1 MCLIKRL
8 YVLQNDRQPGNI
20 IINMSAK
27 SSIRTA
33 LIVDDEMT
41 NRLILR
47 SLLKKQGYHTIEAE
61 NGQQA
66 IDMYLA
72 DKPNIIFMDVMM
84 PEMDGYEATRFIK
97 NHAGNF
103 FIPIIFL
110 TAMTDEKS
118 LQTCI
123 DAGGDDFLTKPYDKF
138 LLQNKIRAMERI
150 ADLNRDLQGMY
161 SLIHREQEIAE
172 QVFINAVQ
180 NGNIETSC
188 IRQAIRPAGTFSGD
202 MILTESSPTRDIH
215 ILLGDFTGH
224 GLSAALGAMPVSEV
238 FRAMTTKGFTLEE
251 ILIGINKKL
260 RQFLPT
266 GMFLG
271 AHLISISH
279 NLDKISVFN
288 AGMPPLLIIDG
299 KTHQIK
305 FHVKSRGLPLGILNN
320 VDTREM
326 IQTFPLTENDR
337 LILYS
342 DGLTEAWS
350 EADEEFGYERLEQA
364 IQSAQENQFFDNIL
378 ASLDTFCGSR
388 TQVDDVTLIEVNC
401 VEDLLPALTV
411 HHDIPRKPHHF
422 DSIGD
427 WEYVFTL
434 KDKRLSETNPVP
446 IIINQIMELEG
457 IEDERQSLF
466 TVLTELYVNALDHGI
481 LRLPSSLKS
490 DPAGFAQYFREREL
504 RLNVLNNG
512 YVLFHITVEQNDGY
526 RSIQIRIEDSGP
538 GFDFTLHKN
547 NPHNHLS
554 LSGRGILLVRDLCES
569 LEYIGNGNIAQ
580 AVYSWKSN

>member
-1 MCLIKRL
+1 M
-8 YVLQNDRQPGNI
+8 P
-20 IINMSAK
+20 AK
-27 SSIRTA
+27 PPIRTA

-47 SLLKKQGYHTIEAE
+47 SLLKKQGYHTIEAK
-61 NGQQA
+61 NGYQA
-66 IDMYLA
+66 IDMYLV
-72 DKPNIIFMDVMM
+72 DQPNIIFMDVMM

-97 NHAGNF
+97 KAAGNL

-118 LQTCI
+118 LQDCI

-150 ADLNRDLQGMY
+150 ADLNRDLRGMY

-172 QVFINAVQ
+172 QVFNNAVQ
-180 NGNIETSC
+180 NGNIESPC
-188 IRQAIRPAGTFSGD
+188 IRQNIRPAGTFSGD
-202 MILTESSPTRDIH
+202 MILSEFSPTRDIH

-238 FRAMTTKGFTLEE
+238 FRAMSTKGFTLEE
-251 ILIGINKKL
+251 ILVGINKKL

-279 NLDKISVFN
+279 NLDQISIFN

-299 KTHQIK
+299 KTQQIK
-305 FHVKSRGLPLGILNN
+305 HHVSSKGLPLGIVDDLNPH
-320 VDTREM
+320 EI
-326 IQTFPLTENDR
+326 IQTFPLIEKDR

-350 EADEEFGYERLEQA
+350 ESDEEFGNERLEQA
-364 IQSAQENQFFDNIL
+364 IETAQPDKIFESIL
-378 ASLDTFCGSR
+378 SSLDLFCGAQ
-388 TQVDDVTLIEVNC
+388 TQADDVTLIEIQC
-401 VEDLLPALTV
+401 VEEIFPALIS
-411 HHDIPRKPHHF
+411 HHNIPKKAHHF

-427 WEYVFTL
+427 WEYTFSL
-434 KDKRLSETNPVP
+434 KEKRLSETNPVP

-457 IEDERQSLF
+457 IESERQSLF

-481 LRLPSSLKS
+481 LRLQSSLKS
-490 DPAGFAQYFREREL
+490 DPEGFAQYFREREK
-504 RLNVLNNG
+504 RLKALTHG
-512 YVLFHITVEQNDGY
+512 YIIFHITVEQNSGY

-538 GFDFTLHKN
+538 GFNFDLHKSDIGN
-547 NPHNHLS
+547 QLA
-554 LSGRGILLVRDLCES
+554 LSGRGIVLVRELCES
-569 LEYIGNGNIAQ
+569 LEYIGNGNIAE
-580 AVYSWKSN
+580 AVYSWKSH

>member
-1 MCLIKRL
+1 
-8 YVLQNDRQPGNI
+8 
-20 IINMSAK
+20 MSAK
-27 SSIRTA
+27 PSIRTA

-47 SLLKKQGYHTIEAE
+47 SLLKKQGYQTLEAE

-66 IDMYLA
+66 IDKYLA
-72 DKPNIIFMDVMM
+72 EKPSIIFMDVMM
-84 PEMDGYEATRFIK
+84 PEMDGYEATRYIK

-110 TAMTDEKS
+110 TAMTDETS

-180 NGNIETSC
+180 NGNIESPF

-202 MILTESSPTRDIH
+202 MILTEHSPSRDIH

-238 FRAMTTKGFTLEE
+238 FRAMTTKGFSLEE
-251 ILIGINKKL
+251 ILIAINKKL

-266 GMFLG
+266 GMFMG
-271 AHLISISH
+271 AQMISISH
-279 NLDKISVFN
+279 NLDQISVFN
-288 AGMPPLLIIDG
+288 AGMPPLIIIDG
-299 KTHQIK
+299 KTQQIK
-305 FHVKSRGLPLGILNN
+305 QHVSSKGLPLGIIDNIN
-320 VDTREM
+320 TQEM
-326 IQTFPLTENDR
+326 IQTLPLTENDR

-350 EADEEFGYERLEQA
+350 ETDEEFGYERMEQA
-364 IQSAQENQFFDNIL
+364 IQTAKPDKIFENIL
-378 ASLDTFCGSR
+378 TKLDQFCA
-388 TQVDDVTLIEVNC
+388 TQTQADDVTLIEIHC
-401 VEDLLPALTV
+401 VEELLPALTP
-411 HHDIPRKPHHF
+411 HHDIPRAPHHF
-422 DSIGD
+422 ESIGD
-427 WEYVFTL
+427 WEYVFSL
-434 KDKRLSETNPVP
+434 KDRRLSETNPVP

-457 IEDERQSLF
+457 IESERQSLF
-466 TVLTELYVNALDHGI
+466 TVLTELYINALDHGI
-481 LRLPSSLKS
+481 LGLPSTLKT
-490 DPAGFAQYFREREL
+490 DPAGFAQYFREREQ
-504 RLNVLNNG
+504 RLKVLNHG
-512 YVLFHITVEQNDGY
+512 YVLFHITVEQNEGF
-526 RSIQIRIEDSGP
+526 RSIQIRIEDSGE
-538 GFDFTLHKN
+538 GFDHTSHQN
-547 NPHNHLS
+547 NLQNNLA
-554 LSGRGILLVRDLCES
+554 LAGRGILLIQDLCES
-569 LEYIGNGNIAQ
+569 LKYIGNGNIAEV
-580 AVYSWKSN
+580 VYSWKSL

>member
-1 MCLIKRL
+1 MCLIKQL
-8 YVLQNDRQPGNI
+8 DVLQNVRPQEKI
-20 IINMSAK
+20 TTMSAK
-27 SSIRTA
+27 NTIRTA

-47 SLLKKQGYHTIEAE
+47 SLLKKQGYTTIEAE
-61 NGQQA
+61 NGREA
-66 IDMYLA
+66 IEKYLEH
-72 DKPNIIFMDVMM
+72 KPSIIFMDVMM
-84 PEMDGYEATRFIK
+84 PEMDGYEATRYIK

-110 TAMTDEKS
+110 TAMTDEQS
-118 LQTCI
+118 LQSCI

-180 NGNIETSC
+180 NGNIETPC
-188 IRQAIRPAGTFSGD
+188 IRQDIRPAGTFSGD
-202 MILTESSPTRDIH
+202 MILTEYSPSRDVH

-279 NLDKISVFN
+279 NLDQISIFN

-299 KTHQIK
+299 KTQQIK
-305 FHVKSRGLPLGILNN
+305 YHVTSTGLPLGIIDTMN
-320 VDTREM
+320 TREM
-326 IQTFPLTENDR
+326 VQNFPLSQNDR

-364 IQSAQENQFFDNIL
+364 IQTAEADRIFENIL
-378 ASLDTFCGSR
+378 GELEQFCGQR
-388 TQVDDVTLIEVNC
+388 TQADDVTLIEVEC
-401 VEDLLPALTV
+401 VEALLPELTA
-411 HHDIPRKPHHF
+411 HHDIPRKQHHF
-422 DSIGD
+422 ESIGD
-427 WEYVFTL
+427 WEYVFSL

-457 IEDERQSLF
+457 IESERQSLF
-466 TVLTELYVNALDHGI
+466 TVLTELYLNSLDHGV

-490 DPAGFAQYFREREL
+490 DPAGFAQYFREREN
-504 RLNVLNNG
+504 RLSTLNHG
-512 YVLFHITVEQNDGY
+512 FVLFHITVEQNEDY

-547 NPHNHLS
+547 NPQNNLA

-569 LEYIGNGNIAQ
+569 LEYIGNGNVAE
-580 AVYSWKSN
+580 AVYSWKSH

>member
-1 MCLIKRL
+1 M
-8 YVLQNDRQPGNI
+8 P
-20 IINMSAK
+20 AK
-27 SSIRTA
+27 PPIRTA

-61 NGQQA
+61 NGYQA
-66 IDMYLA
+66 IDMYLV
-72 DKPNIIFMDVMM
+72 DQPNIIFMDVMM
-84 PEMDGYEATRFIK
+84 PEMDGYDATRFIK
-97 NHAGNF
+97 KSAGNL

-118 LQTCI
+118 LQACI

-150 ADLNRDLQGMY
+150 ADLNQDLRGMY

-180 NGNIETSC
+180 NGNIENDC
-188 IRQAIRPAGTFSGD
+188 IRQDIRPAGTFSGD
-202 MILTESSPTRDIH
+202 MILSESSPSRDIH

-251 ILIGINKKL
+251 ILLGINKKL

-271 AHLISISH
+271 AHLVSISH
-279 NLDKISVFN
+279 NLDQISVFN

-299 KTHQIK
+299 KTQQVKH
-305 FHVKSRGLPLGILNN
+305 HVSSKGLPLGI
-320 VDTREM
+320 VDKIDTSEM

-350 EADEEFGYERLEQA
+350 ESDEEFGYDRLEQA
-364 IQSAQENQFFDNIL
+364 IQSSQPDKAFENIL
-378 ASLDTFCGSR
+378 ATLDVFCGTR
-388 TQVDDVTLIEVNC
+388 TQADDVTLIEVRC
-401 VEDLLPALTV
+401 VEELLPELTV
-411 HHDIPRKPHHF
+411 HHDIPKKPHHF

-434 KDKRLSETNPVP
+434 KEKRLSETNPVP
-446 IIINQIMELEG
+446 LIINHIMELEG
-457 IEDERQSLF
+457 IESERQSLF

-490 DPAGFAQYFREREL
+490 DPVGFAEYFREREQ
-504 RLNVLNNG
+504 RLKVLNQG
-512 YVLFHITVEQNDGY
+512 YVLFHITVEQNEGY

-538 GFDFTLHKN
+538 GFDYRLQNTNEDNQLA
-547 NPHNHLS
+547 
-554 LSGRGILLVRDLCES
+554 LSGRGIILIRELCES
-569 LEYIGNGNIAQ
+569 LEYIGNGNIAE
-580 AVYSWKSN
+580 AVYSWKSH

>member
-1 MCLIKRL
+1 
-8 YVLQNDRQPGNI
+8 
-20 IINMSAK
+20 MSALP
-27 SSIRTA
+27 SIRTA

-47 SLLKKQGYHTIEAE
+47 SLLKKQGYHTMEAE

-180 NGNIETSC
+180 NGNIDSPF

-202 MILTESSPTRDIH
+202 MILTESSPNRDIH
-215 ILLGDFTGH
+215 VLLGDFTGH

-251 ILIGINKKL
+251 ILIAINKKL

-279 NLDKISVFN
+279 NLDQISVFN
-288 AGMPPLLIIDG
+288 AGMPPLMIIDG
-299 KTHQIK
+299 KTQQIK
-305 FHVKSRGLPLGILNN
+305 HHVSSKGLPLGIIDNPN
-320 VDTREM
+320 THEM
-326 IQTFPLTENDR
+326 IQTLPLTENDR

-350 EADEEFGYERLEQA
+350 ETDEEFGYERL
-364 IQSAQENQFFDNIL
+364 QSAIHSAKPEEVFENIL
-378 ASLDTFCGSR
+378 ATLDQFCGTQ
-388 TQVDDVTLIEVNC
+388 TQVDDVTLIEIQC
-401 VEDLLPALTV
+401 VEELLPALTP

-427 WEYVFTL
+427 WEYVFSL

-457 IEDERQSLF
+457 IESERQSLF
-466 TVLTELYVNALDHGI
+466 TVLTELYINALDHGI
-481 LRLPSSLKS
+481 LGLPSTLKA
-490 DPAGFAQYFREREL
+490 DPEGFAQYFREREQ
-504 RLNVLNNG
+504 RLKVLSHG
-512 YVLFHITVEQNDGY
+512 YVLFHITVEQNEGF
-526 RSIQIRIEDSGP
+526 RSIQVRIEDSGQ
-538 GFDFTLHKN
+538 GFDYTLHQN
-547 NPHNHLS
+547 NLHNHLA
-554 LSGRGILLVRDLCES
+554 LSGRGILLIRDLCES
-569 LEYIGNGNIAQ
+569 LEYIGKGNIAEV
-580 AVYSWKSN
+580 VYSWKSL

>member
-1 MCLIKRL
+1 MPAK
-8 YVLQNDRQPGNI
+8 PI
-20 IINMSAK
+20 IRK
-27 SSIRTA
+27 A

-47 SLLKKQGYHTIEAE
+47 SLLKKQGYLTIEAE
-61 NGQQA
+61 NGFQA
-66 IDMYLA
+66 IDRYLI
-72 DKPNIIFMDVMM
+72 DQPDIIFMDVMM

-97 NHAGNF
+97 KAAGNY

-118 LQTCI
+118 LQSCI
-123 DAGGDDFLTKPYDKF
+123 DAGGDDFMTKPYDKF

-150 ADLNRDLQGMY
+150 SDLNRDLQGMY

-180 NGNIETSC
+180 NGNIESPF

-202 MILTESSPTRDIH
+202 MILTEFSPTRDIH

-238 FRAMTTKGFTLEE
+238 FRAMTTKGFALDE

-279 NLDKISVFN
+279 NLDQISVFN
-288 AGMPPLLIIDG
+288 AGMPPLLIIDE
-299 KTHQIK
+299 KSAQIK
-305 FHVKSRGLPLGILNN
+305 HRVTSQGLPLGIINN
-320 VDTREM
+320 PNTDEM
-326 IQTFPLTENDR
+326 IQTFPLTEGDR

-350 EADEEFGYERLEQA
+350 ESDEEFGSERLELA
-364 IQSAQENQFFDNIL
+364 IQTAECDNIFDNIL
-378 ASLDTFCGSR
+378 ASVDEFCGSR
-388 TQVDDVTLIEVNC
+388 TQADDVTLIEVRC
-401 VEDLLPALTV
+401 VAELLPALTI
-411 HHDIPRKPHHF
+411 HHDIPRKAHHF
-422 DSIGD
+422 ESIGD
-427 WEYVFTL
+427 WEYVFSL
-434 KDKRLSETNPVP
+434 KDRRLSETNPVP
-446 IIINQIMELEG
+446 LIINQIMELEG
-457 IEDERQSLF
+457 IESERQSLF

-490 DPAGFAQYFREREL
+490 NAEGFAQYFREREQ
-504 RLNVLNNG
+504 RLKVLNHG
-512 YVLFHITVEQNDGY
+512 YVLFHLTVEQNDGF

-547 NPHNHLS
+547 NPQNQLA

-569 LEYIGNGNIAQ
+569 LEYIGNGNIAE
-580 AVYSWKSN
+580 AVYSWNAQ